1 MRRDER
7 KKRELKN
14 EYIYEEIERLKEQLR
29 KEILY
34 DIEKK
39 FNNEILPKIK
49 EEIKKEVIYSLKIEN
64 SRSNQIKEKL
74 KAKTVVKN
82 NKKKTESKKE
92 NYIHNKESSKQR
104 KHSGTISDEEF
115 IKDFLGMKD
124 IENTSPQN
132 FEENIN
138 DKTAIMSDD
147 IDSNIYN
154 SKNIDEDEY
163 FFKENTMYGY
173 NETIDK
179 EKDKNFI
186 KNNIK
191 DLANESVLKAKKVA
205 NEIKNFVKNNDLL

>member
-14 EYIYEEIERLKEQLR
+14 EYIYEEIEKLKEQLR

-34 DIEKK
+34 DIERK

-49 EEIKKEVIYSLKIEN
+49 EEVKKEVIYSLKIEN

-74 KAKTVVKN
+74 KAKTVIKN
-82 NKKKTESKKE
+82 NKKKTESKRE
-92 NYIHNKESSKQR
+92 NYIHNKESSNQR
-104 KHSGTISDEEF
+104 KTSGTISDEEF

-124 IENTSPQN
+124 IEKISPQN

-138 DKTAIMSDD
+138 DKTVIMSED

-179 EKDKNFI
+179 ENDKKFI

>member
-82 NKKKTESKKE
+82 NKKKIESKKE
-92 NYIHNKESSKQR
+92 NYIHNKESSNQR

>member
-1 MRRDER
+1 MRRDQR

-14 EYIYEEIERLKEQLR
+14 EYIYEEIEKLKEQLR

-34 DIEKK
+34 DIERK

-49 EEIKKEVIYSLKIEN
+49 EEVKKEVIYSLKIEN

-74 KAKTVVKN
+74 KAKTVIKN
-82 NKKKTESKKE
+82 NKKKTESKRE
-92 NYIHNKESSKQR
+92 NYIHNKESSNQR
-104 KHSGTISDEEF
+104 KTSGTISDEEF

-124 IENTSPQN
+124 IEKTSPQN

-138 DKTAIMSDD
+138 DKTVIMSED

-179 EKDKNFI
+179 ENDKKFI

-191 DLANESVLKAKKVA
+191 DLANESVLKAKKVV

>member
-74 KAKTVVKN
+74 KVKTVVKN

-92 NYIHNKESSKQR
+92 NYIHNKESSNQR

-115 IKDFLGMKD
+115 IKDFLGMKN

-163 FFKENTMYGY
+163 FFKENSMYGY

>member
-92 NYIHNKESSKQR
+92 NYIHNKESSNQR

-138 DKTAIMSDD
+138 DKTAIMSED

>member
-14 EYIYEEIERLKEQLR
+14 EYIYEEIEKLKEQLR

-34 DIEKK
+34 DIERK

-49 EEIKKEVIYSLKIEN
+49 EEVKKEVIYSLKIEN

-74 KAKTVVKN
+74 KAKTVIKN
-82 NKKKTESKKE
+82 NKKKTESKRE
-92 NYIHNKESSKQR
+92 NYIHNKESSNQR
-104 KHSGTISDEEF
+104 KTSGIISDEEF

-124 IENTSPQN
+124 IEKTSPQN

-138 DKTAIMSDD
+138 DKTVIMSED

-179 EKDKNFI
+179 ENDKKFI

-191 DLANESVLKAKKVA
+191 DLANESVLKAKKVV
-205 NEIKNFVKNNDLL
+205 NEIKNFVKNNELL

>member
-14 EYIYEEIERLKEQLR
+14 EYIYEEIEKLKEQLK

-34 DIEKK
+34 DVERK

-82 NKKKTESKKE
+82 NKKKTEDKKE
-92 NYIHNKESSKQR
+92 NYIYNKDNSKQK
-104 KHSGTISDEEF
+104 KHNTTISDEEF

-124 IENTSPQN
+124 IEKTSPQN

-138 DKTAIMSDD
+138 DKTAIMSED

-163 FFKENTMYGY
+163 FFKESTMYGY

-179 EKDKNFI
+179 ENDKNFI

>member
-14 EYIYEEIERLKEQLR
+14 EYIYEEIEKLKEQLR

-34 DIEKK
+34 DIERK

-49 EEIKKEVIYSLKIEN
+49 EEVKKEVIYSLKIEN

-74 KAKTVVKN
+74 KAKTVIKN
-82 NKKKTESKKE
+82 NKKKTESKRE
-92 NYIHNKESSKQR
+92 NYIHNKESSNQR
-104 KHSGTISDEEF
+104 KTSGTISDEEF

-124 IENTSPQN
+124 IEKTSPQN

-138 DKTAIMSDD
+138 DKTVIMSED

-179 EKDKNFI
+179 ENDKKFI

-191 DLANESVLKAKKVA
+191 DLANESVLKAKKVV

>member
-14 EYIYEEIERLKEQLR
+14 EYIYEEIEKLKEQLR

-34 DIEKK
+34 DIERK

-49 EEIKKEVIYSLKIEN
+49 EEVKKEVIYSLKIEN

-74 KAKTVVKN
+74 KAKTVIKN
-82 NKKKTESKKE
+82 NKKKTESKRE
-92 NYIHNKESSKQR
+92 NYIHNKESSNQR
-104 KHSGTISDEEF
+104 KTSGTISDEEF

-124 IENTSPQN
+124 IEKTSPQN

-138 DKTAIMSDD
+138 DKTVIMSED

-163 FFKENTMYGY
+163 FFKENTTYGY

-179 EKDKNFI
+179 ENDKKFI

-191 DLANESVLKAKKVA
+191 DLANESVLKAKKVV